1 MKNEELRTVEMT
13 RRIRDQMYE
22 ETKDLGAAELIRYIK
37 ERSEVALRRVEER
50 EVIVASES
58 SRTTHR

>member
-22 ETKDLGAAELIRYIK
+22 ETKDLGMEELIRYIQQ
-37 ERSEVALRRVEER
+37 RSEAASRRVEER
-50 EVIVASES
+50 EAILGG
-58 SRTTHR
+58 RTRA

>member
-22 ETKDLGAAELIRYIK
+22 ETKDLGMEELIRYIQQ
-37 ERSEVALRRVEER
+37 RSEAASRRVEKR
-50 EVIVASES
+50 EAILGG
-58 SRTTHR
+58 RTRT